1 MAAKIQKATGSVMKV
16 LEKVDNFLLECGYKI
31 L

>member
-1 MAAKIQKATGSVMKV
+1 MAAKIQKATNNVMKV
-16 LEKVDNFLLECGYKI
+16 LEKLDNFLLECGYKV

>member
-1 MAAKIQKATGSVMKV
+1 MAAKIQKATSNVMKV
-16 LEKVDNFLLECGYKI
+16 LEKVDDFLLQCGYKI